1 MLQKQT
7 NRFSVMRTNVYFLR
21 DISGVIIIQRIL
33 LNVAVGKSIGHF
45 DCYFSRYWA
54 INEGKLL

>member
-7 NRFSVMRTNVYFLR
+7 NRFSVMRMNVYFR
-21 DISGVIIIQRIL
+21 DFSGVIIIQRIL
-33 LNVAVGKSIGHF
+33 LNVAVGTPVGHF
-45 DCYFSRYWA
+45 DCYFSRYWT